1 MSWKKLL
8 EAASESLNDHV
19 RLRNEYLMAE
29 NRLLRHQIEGR
40 VQLTDSERKELAA
53 LGVQLGKKT
62 LSEIVTLAKPET
74 ILAWNRKVANQNV
87 PASKAPQLIGRPRV
101 DQEIEDWV
109 IRMARENRS
118 WGYDRIQGA
127 LNHLGYTISDQT
139 VGNILKRHGISPAP
153 ERKTTVTW
161 REFIRS
167 HWDVLMATGFFNSE
181 VWNSLG
187 QSLSLLL
194 SIIHFSCYQVQSVVT
209 ALHQQML
216 VMQTVM
222 RCALDLSFHLQRWVS
237 LLAPSSQMC
246 QDGKVVLE
254 QPGAEVVFA
263 EVRSLRLQDMTKVV
277 ILSSA
282 RRPIRD
288 GPARRVQPANE
299 LWQADDR
306 KAA

>member
-1 MSWKKLL
+1 MSWNKLL

-19 RLRNEYLMAE
+19 RLRNDYLMAE
-29 NRLLRHQIEGR
+29 NHILRHQIEGR

-62 LSEIVTLAKPET
+62 LSEIATLAKPET
-74 ILAWNRKVANQNV
+74 ILAWNRKFANQNV
-87 PASKAPQLIGRPRV
+87 PASKAPPSVGRLRV
-101 DQEIEDWV
+101 DQEIGDWV

-153 ERKTTVTW
+153 ECKTTVTW

-167 HWDVLMATGFFNSE
+167 HWDVLMATGFFSSE
-181 VWNSLG
+181 VWNYFG

-194 SIIHFSCYQVQSVVT
+194 SII
-209 ALHQQML
+209 
-216 VMQTVM
+216 
-222 RCALDLSFHLQRWVS
+222 
-237 LLAPSSQMC
+237 
-246 QDGKVVLE
+246 
-254 QPGAEVVFA
+254 
-263 EVRSLRLQDMTKVV
+263 
-277 ILSSA
+277 LSSA
-282 RRPIRD
+282 RRRPIRD

-299 LWQADDR
+299 LLQADEADALRRPLRRLGYDLAVAFNTVPSILAYTQQEWERR
-306 KAA
+306 KRSGSPFREAVERDAVSVL